1 MEQGWDP
8 EMKKFLRKILN
19 TIAYGLLWMMTGLT
33 AGFYFG
39 LAYHSN
45 LFYTTAFYI
54 FFSLSLFL
62 LLRYYY
68 RSWRK

>member
-8 EMKKFLRKILN
+8 DVKKFFRKILN
-19 TIAYGLLWMMTGLT
+19 TIATGLLWMMAVLT
-33 AGFYFG
+33 AGIYFG

-45 LFYTTAFYI
+45 LVYVTLFYVGFAV
-54 FFSLSLFL
+54 SLGL

-68 RSWRK
+68 YLWK